1 MTTATT
7 HTAGQAD
14 TALLDWALYAAA
26 MGWHL
31 FPLRPGTKKPTG
43 HRESE
48 CPGTGRCADGHYTP
62 EMRAT
67 NNLDVI
73 RDAWSRGPWNIGL
86 ATGPSGLV
94 VVDLDVPK
102 EGETG
107 PDGATA
113 LGTLAA
119 ERGGP
124 IPGTYTVTTPSGGRH
139 LYYVAPPGVRL
150 RNTQKHLCSN
160 VDTRAWGGYVVGP
173 GSVTEE
179 GGYELHDDTDPVE
192 LPAWLVQAIAEKPVA
207 AFSVPVEIH
216 SGNTGA
222 FGAAALRGETQR
234 VRDATPGTYNGVLSS
249 SAYTIGRKVGV
260 DLIDYATARA
270 ELIAA
275 GETLIGSAHWP
286 PNARE
291 VARVIDA
298 GLIAGARNPVA
309 RRIEAV

>member
-150 RNTQKHLCSN
+150 RNTQEAPLLQCGHPCVGWLRRRSRIG
-160 VDTRAWGGYVVGP
+160 DRRGRIRAARRHRPRRTPGMVGP
-173 GSVTEE
+173 S
-179 GGYELHDDTDPVE
+179 H
-192 LPAWLVQAIAEKPVA
+192 
-207 AFSVPVEIH
+207 
-216 SGNTGA
+216 
-222 FGAAALRGETQR
+222 R
-234 VRDATPGTYNGVLSS
+234 
-249 SAYTIGRKVGV
+249 
-260 DLIDYATARA
+260 
-270 ELIAA
+270 
-275 GETLIGSAHWP
+275 
-286 PNARE
+286 
-291 VARVIDA
+291 
-298 GLIAGARNPVA
+298 
-309 RRIEAV
+309 